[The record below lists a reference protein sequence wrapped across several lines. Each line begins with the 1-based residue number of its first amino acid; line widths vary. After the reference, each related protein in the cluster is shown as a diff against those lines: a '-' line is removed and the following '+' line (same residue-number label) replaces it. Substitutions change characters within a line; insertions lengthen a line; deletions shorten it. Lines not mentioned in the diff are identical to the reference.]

1 MVAGRFSSG
10 EAQVTERPYVLLS
23 AAMSADG
30 YIDDASS
37 TRLVLSDEADL
48 DRVDELRAASDAIL
62 VGAQTVRADNPRL
75 LVRSSARR
83 QRRLELGGAASP
95 RRVTITRSGAL
106 DPAARFFAAVPDRR
120 LVQPDHPLPQPDRPL
135 EFPDRAIYPDRPLV
149 YAAPA
154 IAGDLAARLSSA
166 AVVVPVPL
174 TGVTED
180 APDLDLSWILADL
193 VRRGIAR
200 LLVEGGARVLA
211 QFLSA
216 GLADEFLL
224 AIAPVLVADTR
235 APRLLAGASPA
246 GRMALTGVTMAG
258 DMAVLH
264 YLPRPAQA
272 GQSSE
277 STQPAK
283 PAD

>member
-1 MVAGRFSSG
+1 
-10 EAQVTERPYVLLS
+10 VTERPYVLLS

-62 VGAQTVRADNPRL
+62 VGAQTVRADDPRL
-75 LVRSSARR
+75 LVRSLARR
-83 QRRLELGGAASP
+83 QRRLELGRAASP

-106 DPAARFFAAVPDRR
+106 DPAARFFAAVPDRP
-120 LVQPDHPLPQPDRPL
+120 LVQPDRPL
-135 EFPDRAIYPDRPLV
+135 LQPDRPHEFPDRAVYPDRPLV
-149 YAAPA
+149 YTAPA
-154 IAGDLAARLSSA
+154 VAGDLAGRLSSA
-166 AVVVPVPL
+166 AVVVPVP
-174 TGVTED
+174 GSTEG

-193 VRRGIAR
+193 ARRGIVR

-224 AIAPVLVADTR
+224 AIAPVLVADAR
-235 APRLLAGASPA
+235 APRLLDGASPA

-264 YLPRPAQA
+264 YLPRTAQT
-272 GQSSE
+272 GQSPP
-277 STQPAK
+277 STQPAQ
-283 PAD
+283 PAG

>member
-1 MVAGRFSSG
+1 
-10 EAQVTERPYVLLS
+10 VTERPYVLLS

-48 DRVDELRAASDAIL
+48 DRVDELRAGSDAIL

-83 QRRLELGGAASP
+83 QRRVELGSAASP
-95 RRVTITRSGAL
+95 RRVTITRSGRL
-106 DPAARFFAAVPDRR
+106 DPRARFFAPVPGRALVSPDLPLPGSEDRR
-120 LVQPDHPLPQPDRPL
+120 AQ
-135 EFPDRAIYPDRPLV
+135 FPDGAVYPDRPLV

-154 IAGDLAARLSSA
+154 VAGELAARLSGA
-166 AVVVPVPL
+166 AVVVPVPWHPQ
-174 TGVTED
+174 D
-180 APDLDLSWILADL
+180 AADLDISWILADL
-193 VRRGIAR
+193 AGRGVGR
-200 LLVEGGARVLA
+200 LLVEGGAHVLA

-216 GLADEFLL
+216 GLADEFQL
-224 AIAPVLVADTR
+224 AVAPVLVADAK

-246 GRMALTGVTMAG
+246 GRMTLTGVTVAG

-264 YLPRPAQA
+264 YLPAAAQS
-272 GQSSE
+272 GKP
-277 STQPAK
+277 TQPPQ
-283 PAD
+283 PAG

>member
-1 MVAGRFSSG
+1 M
-10 EAQVTERPYVLLS
+10 TERPYVVLS

-62 VGAQTVRADNPRL
+62 VGAQTVRADDPRL

-83 QRRLELGGAASP
+83 QRRLELGRAASP

-106 DPAARFFAAVPDRR
+106 DPQARFFAAVPDRP
-120 LVQPDHPLPQPDRPL
+120 LVRPDRPL
-135 EFPDRAIYPDRPLV
+135 AYADRPESSDRPLELQDRPSGLQDRAIYPPRPLV
-149 YAAPA
+149 YTARAV
-154 IAGDLAARLSSA
+154 AGDLAARLSGR
-166 AVVVPVPL
+166 AVVVPVPGL
-174 TGVTED
+174 TDGD
-180 APDLDLSWILADL
+180 ADLDLGWILTDL
-193 VRRGIAR
+193 GRRGIAR
-200 LLVEGGARVLA
+200 LLVEGGAHVLA
-211 QFLSA
+211 QFLTA

-224 AIAPVLVADTR
+224 AVAPVLVADLA
-235 APRLLAGASPA
+235 APRLLAGAHPV
-246 GRMALTGVTMAG
+246 GRMTLAGVTMAG

-264 YLPRPAQA
+264 YLPRTAQR
-272 GQSSE
+272 GQSPQA
-277 STQPAK
+277 TQPAQ

>member
-1 MVAGRFSSG
+1 M
-10 EAQVTERPYVLLS
+10 TERPYVLLS

-62 VGAQTVRADNPRL
+62 VGAQTVRSDDPRL
-75 LVRSSARR
+75 LVRSSGRR
-83 QRRLELGGAASP
+83 QRRLELGRAASP

-106 DPAARFFAAVPDRR
+106 DPGARFFAAVPDRP
-120 LVQPDHPLPQPDRPL
+120 LVQPDRPL
-135 EFPDRAIYPDRPLV
+135 QQPDRPLDFPDRAVYPGRPLV
-149 YAAPA
+149 YTAPA
-154 IAGDLAARLSSA
+154 VADDLAARLSSA
-166 AVVVPVPL
+166 AVVVPVPEQGL
-174 TGVTED
+174 TEG
-180 APDLDLSWILADL
+180 AADLDLSWILADL
-193 VRRGIAR
+193 AQRGIAR

-224 AIAPVLVADTR
+224 AIAPVLVADPR

-246 GRMALTGVTMAG
+246 GRMVLTGVTMAG

-264 YLPRPAQA
+264 YLPRTAQTGQSARSSQPAQ
-272 GQSSE
+272 
-277 STQPAK
+277 

>member
-1 MVAGRFSSG
+1 
-10 EAQVTERPYVLLS
+10 VTERPYVLLS

-37 TRLVLSDEADL
+37 TRLVLSDQADL

-62 VGAQTVRADNPRL
+62 VGAQTIRADNPRL

-83 QRRLELGGAASP
+83 QRRLELGRAVSP

-106 DPAARFFAAVPDRR
+106 DPAARFFSAVSDRP
-120 LVQPDHPLPQPDRPL
+120 LVRPDHPLPQPDRPL
-135 EFPDRAIYPDRPLV
+135 EFPDRVVYPDRPLV
-149 YAAPA
+149 YTTPAVAP
-154 IAGDLAARLSSA
+154 DLAARLSTA
-166 AVVVPVPL
+166 AAVVPVPL
-174 TGVTED
+174 AGGTED
-180 APDLDLSWILADL
+180 APEADLSWMLADL
-193 VRRGIAR
+193 ARRGIAR
-200 LLVEGGARVLA
+200 LLVEGGAHVLA

-224 AIAPVLVADTR
+224 AIAPMLVADAR
-235 APRLLAGASPA
+235 APRLLAGTSPV

-264 YLPRPAQA
+264 YLPGGAQA
-272 GQSSE
+272 GRSPQS
-277 STQPAK
+277 TKPAK

>member
-1 MVAGRFSSG
+1 
-10 EAQVTERPYVLLS
+10 VTERPYVLLS

-62 VGAQTVRADNPRL
+62 VGAQTIRADDPRL
-75 LVRSSARR
+75 LIRSLTRR
-83 QRRLELGGAASP
+83 QRRLELGRAASP
-95 RRVTITRSGAL
+95 RRVTITRSGSL
-106 DPAARFFAAVPDRR
+106 DPAARFFAAVPDRP
-120 LVQPDHPLPQPDRPL
+120 LVQPDRPL
-135 EFPDRAIYPDRPLV
+135 PAPDRPMEFPDRAVYPDRPLV
-149 YAAPA
+149 YTAPA
-154 IAGDLAARLSSA
+154 VAGDLAARLSSA

-174 TGVTED
+174 PGLTGEV
-180 APDLDLSWILADL
+180 PDLDLRWILADL
-193 VRRGIAR
+193 ARRGIAR
-200 LLVEGGARVLA
+200 LLVEGGAHVLA

-224 AIAPVLVADTR
+224 AVAPVLVADAR
-235 APRLLAGASPA
+235 APRLLAGARPA

-264 YLPRPAQA
+264 YLPRTAQT
-272 GQSSE
+272 GQSPQ
-277 STQPAK
+277 STQPAQ

>member
-1 MVAGRFSSG
+1 M
-10 EAQVTERPYVLLS
+10 TERPYVLLS

-75 LVRSSARR
+75 LVRSLARR
-83 QRRLELGGAASP
+83 QHRLELGRAASP

-106 DPAARFFAAVPDRR
+106 DPQARFFAAVPDQP
-120 LVQPDHPLPQPDRPL
+120 LVEPQGPLPQPDRPL
-135 EFPDRAIYPDRPLV
+135 EFPDRAIYPQHPLV

-154 IAGDLAARLSSA
+154 VAGDLAARLSSV
-166 AVVVPVPL
+166 AVVVPVPVP
-174 TGVTED
+174 GQADGPSEVN
-180 APDLDLSWILADL
+180 LSWILTDL
-193 VRRGIAR
+193 ARRGIAR
-200 LLVEGGARVLA
+200 LLVEGGAHVLA

-224 AIAPVLVADTR
+224 AIAPVLVADAR
-235 APRLLAGASPA
+235 APRLLAGDSPS
-246 GRMALTGVTMAG
+246 GRMALAGVTMAG
-258 DMAVLH
+258 DMAVLR
-264 YLPRPAQA
+264 YLPRTAQT
-272 GQSSE
+272 GQSPQSG
-277 STQPAK
+277 QPAH
-283 PAD
+283 PAE

>member
-1 MVAGRFSSG
+1 
-10 EAQVTERPYVLLS
+10 VTERPYVLLS

-37 TRLVLSDEADL
+37 TRLVLSDETDL

-75 LVRSSARR
+75 LIRSPARR
-83 QRRLELGGAASP
+83 QRRLDVGRAASP

-106 DPAARFFAAVPDRR
+106 DPQARFFAAVPDRP
-120 LVQPDHPLPQPDRPL
+120 LVQPDLPLLRPDRPP
-135 EFPDRAIYPDRPLV
+135 EFGDRAIYPEHPLV
-149 YAAPA
+149 YTAPA
-154 IAGDLAARLSSA
+154 VAGGLAARLSTA
-166 AVVVPVPL
+166 AVVVPVPVS
-174 TGVTED
+174 GHAD
-180 APDLDLSWILADL
+180 GAPDLDLSWILADL
-193 VRRGIAR
+193 ARRGIAR
-200 LLVEGGARVLA
+200 LMVEGGARVLA

-224 AIAPVLVADTR
+224 AIAPVLVADAR
-235 APRLLAGASPA
+235 APRLLAGASPI

-264 YLPRPAQA
+264 YLPRTAQT
-272 GQSSE
+272 GQSP
-277 STQPAK
+277 QPTE
-283 PAD
+283 PAHPAE

>member
-1 MVAGRFSSG
+1 MVTGRFTSG
-10 EAQVTERPYVLLS
+10 EARVTERPYVLLS

-62 VGAQTVRADNPRL
+62 VGAQTIRADDPRL

-83 QRRLELGGAASP
+83 QRRLELGRAASP

-106 DPAARFFAAVPDRR
+106 DPRARFFAAAPDRP
-120 LVQPDHPLPQPDRPL
+120 LVQPDLPLPQPDRPL
-135 EFPDRAIYPDRPLV
+135 EFPDRAVYPERPLV

-154 IAGDLAARLSSA
+154 VAGDLAARLSTT

-174 TGVTED
+174 PGVTPD
-180 APDLDLSWILADL
+180 APESDLSWILADL
-193 VRRGIAR
+193 ARRGIAR
-200 LLVEGGARVLA
+200 LMVEGGARVFA

-224 AIAPVLVADTR
+224 AIAPVLVADAR

-264 YLPRPAQA
+264 YLPRPAQS
-272 GQSSE
+272 GQSPE
-277 STQPAK
+277 STRPAK

>member
-1 MVAGRFSSG
+1 
-10 EAQVTERPYVLLS
+10 VTERPYVLLS

-30 YIDDASS
+30 YIDDSSS

-62 VGAQTVRADNPRL
+62 VGAQTIRADDPRL

-83 QRRLELGGAASP
+83 QRRLELGRAASP

-106 DPAARFFAAVPDRR
+106 DPEARFFAAVPDRP
-120 LVQPDHPLPQPDRPL
+120 LVQPEHPLPQPDRPL

-149 YAAPA
+149 YTAPA
-154 IAGDLAARLSSA
+154 VAGDLAARLSSA
-166 AVVVPVPL
+166 AVVVQAPVSAA
-174 TGVTED
+174 TENG
-180 APDLDLSWILADL
+180 PDLDLSWILADL
-193 VRRGIAR
+193 TRRGITR

-224 AIAPVLVADTR
+224 AIAPVLVADAR
-235 APRLLAGASPA
+235 APRLLAGASPP

-264 YLPRPAQA
+264 YLPGPART
-272 GQSSE
+272 GQSPQP
-277 STQPAK
+277 TQPAQ

>member
-1 MVAGRFSSG
+1 M
-10 EAQVTERPYVLLS
+10 TERPYVLLS

-30 YIDDASS
+30 YIDDASG

-83 QRRLELGGAASP
+83 QQRLELGRPASP
-95 RRVTITRSGAL
+95 RRVTITRSGRL
-106 DPAARFFAAVPDRR
+106 DPRARFFAPVPDQA
-120 LVQPDHPLPQPDRPL
+120 LISPDQAYREPPGFTDRPA
-135 EFPDRAIYPDRPLV
+135 EFPDGALHPDRPLV

-154 IAGDLAARLSSA
+154 VADELRARLSGV
-166 AVVVPVPL
+166 AVVVPVSGHL
-174 TGVTED
+174 RD
-180 APDLDLSWILADL
+180 ASDLDISWILADL
-193 VRRGIAR
+193 ARRGIAR
-200 LLVEGGARVLA
+200 LLVEGGAHVLA

-216 GLADEFLL
+216 GLADEFVL
-224 AIAPVLVADTR
+224 AIAPVMVGDAR

-246 GRMALTGVTMAG
+246 GRMTLTGVTVAG

-264 YLPRPAQA
+264 YLPRTAQPGHRPGPGQPAQ
-272 GQSSE
+272 
-277 STQPAK
+277 